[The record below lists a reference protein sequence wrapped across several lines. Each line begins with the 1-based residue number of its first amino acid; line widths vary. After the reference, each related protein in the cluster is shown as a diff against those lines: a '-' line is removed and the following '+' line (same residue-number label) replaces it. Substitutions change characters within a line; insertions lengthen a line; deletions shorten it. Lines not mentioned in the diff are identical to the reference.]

1 MSWVTGDPAWRPEAL
16 IRPADREQI
25 LRDFKSFFL
34 TQTSERSLKKT
45 VKRESGTKLCVGYP
59 PGWWLAVVPRG
70 ELVEMD
76 GRDLRPI
83 LPTGEWVVVLG
94 EIRSPMVQ
102 HTSLYLAMGKESR
115 MFVYSAEED
124 AIALAANDL
133 DEFSRIGLLT
143 VEFIYRVPL
152 SIPLKKDPVWDAI
165 GLCVTGYDLN
175 RHLSTYRNS
184 VIELRTPGKQET
196 NPLILLDR
204 LELCCKY
211 WPLVAMDKSRIDGL
225 IRYASRKMSSRW
237 YTLGLVG
244 VYRDTGVFHGAQLLV
259 FDDSGSIFYLSL
271 ISGELWRL
279 ADSAAELRR
288 MGLLKIFTAGRRVDR
303 DLAGSVRLE
312 PPPDQELWFHSRPA
326 ATHLCVDVAPPGEAQ
341 LAQQFAWISRPGR
354 AEILSEEETAVADA
368 FLRLSRLKVTV
379 TEENSSRVLCTH
391 VAAPPEP
398 GRAAWC
404 RRCCVT
410 RTAGAPS
417 RRTRRTSCLGSRR
430 SRRLRRRRRGATTR
444 ISLRRRW
451 RGAARTRPRVR
462 PASRPVTTHRSW
474 SRRAPCAPRRREIVT
489 NASES
494 GSTATRP
501 TIRHRPR
508 PRRRRTPPGRP
519 RRPVRSPRRDAV
531 ARHRRA
537 TRERPTREP
546 PRRGPRRGGFPL

>member
-16 IRPADREQI
+16 IRPSDRERI

-115 MFVYSAEED
+115 LFVYSAEED

-133 DEFSRIGLLT
+133 DEFSRIGLLM

-152 SIPLKKDPVWDAI
+152 SLPSKKDPVWDAI
-165 GLCVTGYDLN
+165 GLCVSGYDLV
-175 RHLSTYRNS
+175 RHLCTYRHS

-196 NPLILLDR
+196 NPLIILDR
-204 LELCCKY
+204 LELCCKH

-225 IRYASRKMSSRW
+225 VRYVSRKMSSRW

-244 VYRDTGVFHGAQLLV
+244 VYRDTGVFHGTQLLV

-288 MGLLKIFTAGRRVDR
+288 MGLLKVFTAGRRTDR

-354 AEILSEEETAVADA
+354 AELLSEEETAVADA
-368 FLRLSRLKVTV
+368 FLRLSRLKVPV

-391 VAAPPEP
+391 VAAPPE
-398 GRAAWC
+398 
-404 RRCCVT
+404 
-410 RTAGAPS
+410 S
-417 RRTRRTSCLGSRR
+417 RTRRFVSAMLRDDDCWRPGSADKADIVPRFR
-430 SRRLRRRRRGATTR
+430 ERPPPPPSPEMQSYDTDQSPAAVARRRAHAASNQTGVTTR
-444 ISLRRRW
+444 HHAPILDPPRSLRSEAEGECHGCLRNERSSFVFDDAPPPPAPPSTPDSS
-451 RGAARTRPRVR
+451 GSSSSSPSTRPI
-462 PASRPVTTHRSW
+462 P
-474 SRRAPCAPRRREIVT
+474 APRRR
-489 NASES
+489 
-494 GSTATRP
+494 RP
-501 TIRHRPR
+501 P
-508 PRRRRTPPGRP
+508 
-519 RRPVRSPRRDAV
+519 
-531 ARHRRA
+531 
-537 TRERPTREP
+537 P
-546 PRRGPRRGGFPL
+546 PRDESATDA

>member
-312 PPPDQELWFHSRPA
+312 SPPDQELWFHSRPA

-398 GRAAWC
+398 
-404 RRCCVT
+404 
-410 RTAGAPS
+410 
-417 RRTRRTSCLGSRR
+417 RTRRLVSALLRDEDCWRPESADKADIVPRFKEKPPPPAPEAGRYDTDQSPAAVA
-430 SRRLRRRRRGATTR
+430 RRRAHAASSQTGVATR
-444 ISLRRRW
+444 HHAPILEPPRSLRSEAEGDCHECLRERQY
-451 RGAARTRPRVR
+451 RYTTDDPPPPAPPSTPNSTGSSPSPRPI
-462 PASRPVTTHRSW
+462 P
-474 SRRAPCAPRRREIVT
+474 APRRR
-489 NASES
+489 
-494 GSTATRP
+494 RP
-501 TIRHRPR
+501 PPPR
-508 PRRRRTPPGRP
+508 
-519 RRPVRSPRRDAV
+519 DE
-531 ARHRRA
+531 RA
-537 TRERPTREP
+537 TDA
-546 PRRGPRRGGFPL
+546 